1 MKTTMDISDPL
12 LKSAKAVA
20 RREGTTLR
28 ELVEHGLRAELKDRS
43 LKRSF
48 KLRNAAVPGQGMQPE
63 AARMSWEQLRD
74 LSYGGGRN

>member
-12 LKSAKAVA
+12 LKSAKAAA

-48 KLRNAAVPGQGMQPE
+48 KLRNASVPGQGMQPE

-74 LSYGGGRN
+74 LSYDGGRN